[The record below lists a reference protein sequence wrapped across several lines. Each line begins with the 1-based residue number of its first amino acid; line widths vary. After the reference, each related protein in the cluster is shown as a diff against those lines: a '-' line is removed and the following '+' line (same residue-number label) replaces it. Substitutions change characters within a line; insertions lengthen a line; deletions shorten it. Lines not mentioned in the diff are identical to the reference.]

1 MPAGTDTYGRHV
13 DRTDATDPQL
23 HSFLFADISGYSA
36 LTELEGDEAAADLAI
51 SFGSEVARMAR
62 DHGAEMVRQI
72 GDAVMV
78 HCPSAADAVELG
90 LRLQTELQGFPPI
103 HAGIHTG
110 PAVQRADDWWGATVN
125 IAARVMAAA
134 KADQL
139 LVTEA
144 TTNAAGDTSRLPLEA
159 LSVLRLKNI
168 SAPVWVYS
176 SSRAERLAMPAG
188 VLQAA

>member
-1 MPAGTDTYGRHV
+1 VRAGAETYGRHV

-23 HSFLFADISGYSA
+23 HTFLFADISGYSA
-36 LTELEGDEAAADLAI
+36 LTELEGDEAAAELAL

-62 DHGAEMVRQI
+62 GHGAEMVRQI

-78 HCPSAADAVELG
+78 HCRSAADAVELG
-90 LRLQTELQGFPPI
+90 LRLQTELEGFPPI

-134 KADQL
+134 EADQL

-144 TTNAAGDTSRLPLEA
+144 TTNAAGGTNRLELQA

-176 SSRAERLAMPAG
+176 SSRAERLGIPAR